1 MYGIK
6 DYLFFHVI
14 SSPAVKGRWRPP
26 GQSSAGPRYWQALV
40 HLPKPDYGGLDG
52 DDDDDHD
59 LEGGVDLGPHFT
71 QGVMIE
77 EKH

>member
-1 MYGIK
+1 M
-6 DYLFFHVI
+6 
-14 SSPAVKGRWRPP
+14 
-26 GQSSAGPRYWQALV
+26 
-40 HLPKPDYGGLDG
+40 HLPKPDYGGLD
-52 DDDDDHD
+52 DDDDDASFGALDHD